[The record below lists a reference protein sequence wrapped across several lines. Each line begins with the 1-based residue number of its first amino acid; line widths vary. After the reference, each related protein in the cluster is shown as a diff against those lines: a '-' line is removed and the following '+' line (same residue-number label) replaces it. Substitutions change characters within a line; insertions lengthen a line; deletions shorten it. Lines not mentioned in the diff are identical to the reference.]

1 MNYDYQQSDL
11 SRSVLGGLFSGI
23 IATVLNMIV
32 VYGYRFMSNFEGF
45 QGFDLTVIVFGTLL
59 MSLAC
64 GVVFYFF
71 VHYLR
76 QGITTYRI
84 AVLIITILIIY
95 FGLTLRQSIVGEV
108 PMDFRIIV
116 IATQTVIGGLAA
128 FLIPYLFRHDSII
141 S

>member
-1 MNYDYQQSDL
+1 MNYDYTQSDL

-23 IATVLNMIV
+23 VATVLNIIF
-32 VYGYRFMSNFEGF
+32 VYGYRFFTSFEGF

-64 GVVFYFF
+64 GVVFYLF
-71 VHYLR
+71 VHYLKR
-76 QGITTYRI
+76 GITTYRI

-108 PMDFRIIV
+108 PIEFRVIV
-116 IATQTVIGGLAA
+116 ITTQVIIGGLAA
-128 FLIPYLFRHDSII
+128 FLIPYLFRHDSLI

>member
-1 MNYDYQQSDL
+1 
-11 SRSVLGGLFSGI
+11 LGGLFSGI
-23 IATVLNMIV
+23 VATVLNIIF
-32 VYGYRFMSNFEGF
+32 VYGYRFFTSFEGF

-64 GVVFYFF
+64 GVVFYLF
-71 VHYLR
+71 VHYLKR
-76 QGITTYRI
+76 GITTYRI

-108 PMDFRIIV
+108 PIEFRVIV
-116 IATQTVIGGLAA
+116 ITTQVIIGGLAA
-128 FLIPYLFRHDSII
+128 FLIPYLFRHDSLI